1 MPYICV
7 NEIKSVSLHVKMKKS
22 LFAIFLLLA
31 VAVSVKAQE
40 SQTAYDFLR
49 LPVSAHAAALGGD
62 NVTLIEDDAA
72 LTLHNPALLSSVSD
86 KTIGLGFMTYMEG
99 ARMASAT
106 FSRTAGEKA
115 SWGVSAQYADYG
127 KMKEM
132 DENNRQTGEF
142 SAKDIALNGTFSY
155 QLGQHLVGGIT
166 AKVINSYIGQFNSL
180 AVGVDMGLNYYLP
193 DGEWSLSAVVKN
205 LGGELD
211 AYEEEY
217 AKLPV
222 DVQVGISKRLVG
234 SPLRLSAAMVDLN
247 HWGYKFINHFV
258 VGMDVILSP
267 QIYLAAGYNFRRA
280 NEMKIINTGDEKGSS
295 HGAGL
300 SLGAGVLLDRFKLNL
315 SYAKYHV
322 SSNSLMVNIAYT
334 L

>member
-1 MPYICV
+1 
-7 NEIKSVSLHVKMKKS
+7 MKKV
-22 LFAIFLLLA
+22 FFTLLLMFFSLL
-31 VAVSVKAQE
+31 VEAQE
-40 SQTAYDFLR
+40 SQTAYNFLR
-49 LPVSAHAAALGGD
+49 LPQSAHTAALGGD
-62 NVTLIEDDAA
+62 IITVVEDDLSMLFA
-72 LTLHNPALLSSVSD
+72 NPALLSSVSD
-86 KTIGLGFMTYMEG
+86 KTIQLGVMSYMEG
-99 ARMASAT
+99 SLMAGAA
-106 FSRTAGEKA
+106 FNRTINEKA
-115 SWGVSAQYADYG
+115 SWAVSAQYMHYG
-127 KMKEM
+127 TMKEV
-132 DENNRQTGEF
+132 DEYNVQTGEF

-234 SPLRLSAAMVDLN
+234 SPLRLSVAMVDLN

>member
-142 SAKDIALNGTFSY
+142 SAKDIAVAGTFSY
-155 QLGQHLVGGIT
+155 QLSERIVGGIT
-166 AKVINSYIGQFNSL
+166 ARMVNSYIGNYSSL
-180 AVGVDMGLNYYLP
+180 AMGVDLGVNYYDP
-193 DGEWSLSAVVKN
+193 TREWSIPAVARN
-205 LGGELD
+205 LGGQLKAFD
-211 AYEEEY
+211 DHYDKMPIDLQAG
-217 AKLPV
+217 V
-222 DVQVGISKRLVG
+222 SKRVTNA
-234 SPLRLSAAMVDLN
+234 PFRLSATLVDLT
-247 HWGYKFINHFV
+247 HWDYRFIDHL
-258 VGMDVILSP
+258 VGGVDILLS
-267 QIYLAAGYNFRRA
+267 QTIWIGAGYNFRRA
-280 NEMKIINTGDEKGSS
+280 REMTLLSGTDEESS

-300 SLGAGVLLDRFKLNL
+300 SLGAGLQLERFKLNL
-315 SYAKYHV
+315 AYGKYHI
-322 SSNSLMVNIAYT
+322 SSHSLIINLAFQ